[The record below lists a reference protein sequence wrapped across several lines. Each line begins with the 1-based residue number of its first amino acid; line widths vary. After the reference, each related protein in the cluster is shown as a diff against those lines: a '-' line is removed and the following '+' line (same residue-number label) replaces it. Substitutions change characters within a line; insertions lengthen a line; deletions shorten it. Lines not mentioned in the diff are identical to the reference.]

1 MIKTAGGE
9 IGAPAAFPLV
19 AVARRT
25 VRMKRLRTGGHIGR
39 RCTRITHVFSE
50 QETGKQRQSCHSRKH
65 ELRLRSDY
73 TRAAAPALPRSNKHD
88 RVTICT
94 ATLDD

>member
-1 MIKTAGGE
+1 MIETAGGE
-9 IGAPAAFPLV
+9 IGSPPAFTLV

-25 VRMKRLRTGGHIGR
+25 VRMKRLRAGGHIGR
-39 RCTRITHVFSE
+39 RCTRITHVFSK
-50 QETGKQRQSCHSRKH
+50 QETGKQRQGCHSRKH

-73 TRAAAPALPRSNKHD
+73 TRRWQPALPRAYKHD
-88 RVTICT
+88 RVTVCT